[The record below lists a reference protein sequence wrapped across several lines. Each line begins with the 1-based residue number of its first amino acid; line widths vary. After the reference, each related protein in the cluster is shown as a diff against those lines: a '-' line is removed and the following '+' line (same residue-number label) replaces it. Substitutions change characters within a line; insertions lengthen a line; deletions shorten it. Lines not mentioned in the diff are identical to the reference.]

1 VGILTIGL
9 TQEIPVSAET
19 EPTAEEN
26 VYSYVE
32 ADGETKSV
40 DAADVK
46 VITSDSQE
54 LKAGWYIVTEN
65 VTISE
70 RIVVEGDVNLILA
83 DGAELAAKSGI
94 TVSEEDSLTIY
105 AQSFG
110 DNAGKLSATAK
121 KIGYAGI
128 GGYVDKELELQ
139 WNGDGTVDVV
149 VVGET
154 LGDDGYVNSVG
165 ACGTV
170 EINGGNIYAAG
181 CYFAVGIGGGIEGA
195 GGSVE
200 INNGTVTANGAF
212 GSAGIGNGA
221 YDYEEKGNVTVN
233 GGTVTATG
241 GSWAAGIGG
250 SAFSAGCNVTITGG
264 TVTAVGG
271 RVTATRNTG
280 GAGIGIGIY
289 AEGCSS
295 GSGTVTISGGT
306 VTATGG
312 EEAAG
317 IGGGANHGPGADVTI
332 SGGTVTATAGKH
344 LCSGT
349 EHHTEGEADH
359 TPAGIGNGGCDLK
372 YDYNTGTLSDCVDS
386 NTNLTA
392 GGTFSTGV
400 NGTAVITTSTI
411 MDESQKDSWSG
422 SITLNGGGSS
432 QTTVYGSQNLERD
445 LAIDAGDTLTIVPNG
460 SLTVNEN
467 VTLSNSGT
475 IVNNGTLTVAGTLTN
490 NASISNS
497 GTIQVAGTFTNLSES
512 EIGTVQY
519 KVNVTGGTA
528 NVTYA
533 APGTWVT
540 LTPAAAVP
548 SGMVSV
554 WKMEGASCN
563 GSFVMP
569 SRAVCVSYEG
579 YREIAAQDSGEEDAP
594 EKENGEAADEA
605 DTVILPQEETE
616 QEELMTA
623 QNGNQTTEESTAKES
638 TAKEK
643 KPGKTKTEK
652 NEPQETQPATE
663 SEETITSPSEEH
675 QSVETDT
682 DKNEP
687 QETQPAATPSEEAQ
701 PSGTAISSEEETTV
715 EEVVIASAGEIKQ
728 EASSAMPDQ
737 ESTEEDVADLSGEE
751 NQAEISGVELISAER
766 NSSMWFWLFL
776 PVLAAAVA
784 VLIGAVV
791 YNKKSCK
798 K

>member
-1 VGILTIGL
+1 
-9 TQEIPVSAET
+9 
-19 EPTAEEN
+19 
-26 VYSYVE
+26 
-32 ADGETKSV
+32 
-40 DAADVK
+40 
-46 VITSDSQE
+46 
-54 LKAGWYIVTEN
+54 
-65 VTISE
+65 
-70 RIVVEGDVNLILA
+70 
-83 DGAELAAKSGI
+83 
-94 TVSEEDSLTIY
+94 
-105 AQSFG
+105 
-110 DNAGKLSATAK
+110 
-121 KIGYAGI
+121 
-128 GGYVDKELELQ
+128 
-139 WNGDGTVDVV
+139 
-149 VVGET
+149 
-154 LGDDGYVNSVG
+154 
-165 ACGTV
+165 
-170 EINGGNIYAAG
+170 
-181 CYFAVGIGGGIEGA
+181 
-195 GGSVE
+195 
-200 INNGTVTANGAF
+200 
-212 GSAGIGNGA
+212 
-221 YDYEEKGNVTVN
+221 
-233 GGTVTATG
+233 
-241 GSWAAGIGG
+241 
-250 SAFSAGCNVTITGG
+250 
-264 TVTAVGG
+264 
-271 RVTATRNTG
+271 
-280 GAGIGIGIY
+280 
-289 AEGCSS
+289 
-295 GSGTVTISGGT
+295 
-306 VTATGG
+306 
-312 EEAAG
+312 
-317 IGGGANHGPGADVTI
+317 
-332 SGGTVTATAGKH
+332 
-344 LCSGT
+344 
-349 EHHTEGEADH
+349 
-359 TPAGIGNGGCDLK
+359 
-372 YDYNTGTLSDCVDS
+372 
-386 NTNLTA
+386 
-392 GGTFSTGV
+392 
-400 NGTAVITTSTI
+400 
-411 MDESQKDSWSG
+411 
-422 SITLNGGGSS
+422 
-432 QTTVYGSQNLERD
+432 
-445 LAIDAGDTLTIVPNG
+445 VPNG

-554 WKMEGASCN
+554 WKMEGASFN

-579 YREIAAQDSGEEDAP
+579 YREIAAKDSGEEDAP

-638 TAKEK
+638 TSKEK

-652 NEPQETQPATE
+652 NEPQETEAAATE